1 MITAY
6 FFMACLWVIMWPF
19 VNYIPAC
26 ANHKYVGPGY
36 TVLSVMVTSPVK
48 VGKFMYDKFKGG
60 KKPEEHKE
68 DDVMVAAAS
77 AAAAAAA
84 TSMMAGQQKV

>member
-1 MITAY
+1 
-6 FFMACLWVIMWPF
+6 MWPF
-19 VNYIPAC
+19 VKYVPSC

-36 TVLSVMVTSPVK
+36 AVLSVMVTSPVK

-60 KKPEEHKE
+60 KKPEET
-68 DDVMVAAAS
+68 DPVAAATA

-84 TSMMAGQQKV
+84 TAAMQQKV